1 MFYNYIKFVTNLII
15 KSVIY
20 FKDDDRHSEQLHRSE
35 ADNFDR
41 EGDEEEYSD
50 ADDFIVDDDGR
61 PIADK
66 RKKRK
71 PIFTDA

>member
-1 MFYNYIKFVTNLII
+1 MCGLQEEDRSSERREETGDL
-15 KSVIY
+15 
-20 FKDDDRHSEQLHRSE
+20 DD
-35 ADNFDR
+35 
-41 EGDEEEYSD
+41 EGDEEGDYSD

-61 PIADK
+61 PITDK